1 MKLMTGLAAASTLI
15 ALVACA
21 SPASTQ
27 TSTVAPPHGTIV
39 FGRVNASG
47 DEYAFTI
54 RADGIGEKQ
63 LVATPTCCMVWS
75 HKGDRLLLAGSP
87 PTGSSSTNA
96 TAIVNA
102 DGSGYRVLPLD
113 SSGLNLG
120 GGAWSPDDSRIAF
133 EGWDDSNPS
142 LNGLYTA
149 DASDGGKRHRLTT
162 IHDIPISYSPDGSK
176 ILFFRG
182 PPNSDYG
189 QLLLV
194 GVDGGDVTQVSPPG
208 MTVRAGDHGGIGG
221 WSPSGTQISF
231 AAFSPSASDQ
241 GRSALFVAAGDGTNP
256 KQISDWGEYTTGA
269 RWSPTGDWL
278 VFDKVNAAAGAHT
291 FYLVHPDGSGI
302 KTIPSLAGVC
312 CAVWSPD
319 GDRLLFPRGPDRAT
333 DLWTVK
339 TDGSQLTQLTHNPA
353 DLPDIGWS
361 STTK

>member
-1 MKLMTGLAAASTLI
+1 VKGLTALAASTLL

-21 SPASTQ
+21 SSTSAQ
-27 TSTVAPPHGTIV
+27 TPTAAPLRGTIV
-39 FGRVNASG
+39 FGRVNANG
-47 DEYAFTI
+47 DEYAFTV
-54 RADGIGEKQ
+54 RSDGTGEKQ

-75 HKGDRLLLAGSP
+75 HQGDRLLLAASGSLA
-87 PTGSSSTNA
+87 GSVT
-96 TAIVNA
+96 TAIANA

-113 SSGLNLG
+113 SSGLNLAG
-120 GGAWSPDDSRIAF
+120 SAWSPDDRRIAF
-133 EGWDDSNPS
+133 EGWYDSNPA

-149 DASDGGKRHRLTT
+149 GATDGGNRHRLTT
-162 IHDIPISYSPDGSK
+162 IHDIPITYSPDGSK

-182 PPNSDYG
+182 SATSDYG

-194 GVDGGDVTQVSPPG
+194 GVDGGEVTHVSPPG
-208 MTVRAGDHGGIGG
+208 MTVRAGGHGGIGG

-231 AAFSPSASDQ
+231 AAFSPGASDP

-269 RWSPTGDWL
+269 RWSPTGTWI
-278 VFDKVNAAAGAHT
+278 VFDKVNGAAHAL
-291 FYLVHPDGSGI
+291 YLVHPDGSGI
-302 KTIPSLAGVC
+302 KTIPSLTEVC

-319 GDRLLFPRGPDRAT
+319 GDRLLFTRGPDRAT

-339 TDGSQLTQLTHNPA
+339 ADGSQLTQLTHTPA

-361 STTK
+361 AL